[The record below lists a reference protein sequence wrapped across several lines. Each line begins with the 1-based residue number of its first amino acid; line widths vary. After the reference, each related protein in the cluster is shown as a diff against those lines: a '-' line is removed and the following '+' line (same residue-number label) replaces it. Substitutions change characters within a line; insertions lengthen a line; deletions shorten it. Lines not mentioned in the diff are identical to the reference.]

1 MKRGETEVFSHLDY
15 LCHGIE
21 GRCWLC
27 GGRWSECQ
35 CGDYNFD
42 ACICGAHSETW
53 RDMHLRNLCKLIKN
67 LVYNLYVGLRWKDWW
82 WFTKGCRG
90 K

>member
-1 MKRGETEVFSHLDY
+1 MNKKILKRGETEGFAHLDY
-15 LCHGIE
+15 LCNGIE

-35 CGDYNFD
+35 CG
-42 ACICGAHSETW
+42 AHVETW
-53 RDMHLRNLCKLIKN
+53 KDIDLRNLCYLGKN

-82 WFTKGCRG
+82 WFTNGCKG